1 MPRRRNKR
9 CEAAMFSRLWAGQ
22 RARWL
27 WRRASA
33 RYPWLATLR
42 RRLTAAAVRS
52 ARAVELGGAR
62 PAGGADV
69 QERGVNPANIVWI
82 FCVARS
88 GSTWLAEMMGDLSGH
103 KVWREPRVG
112 HLFGEFY
119 VNTPKEKTRSANFI
133 MGAPTRD
140 GWISAIRNFVLTG
153 ARHTFPSLKPENYL
167 VVKEPGGGVGAPFL
181 MEALPESRMVLLVRD
196 PRDVVASS
204 LDATKKDSWQKW
216 GSGSGGSSLSDER
229 PEAVA
234 RRSAKKYLRN
244 MENARRAF
252 DAHEGH
258 KATVLYEELRA
269 DTLGSMRRLYSALG
283 IEVDVRKLERAV
295 ERHAWEAIPEDM
307 KGQGKF
313 YRKAS
318 PGGWREDLTPK
329 QAKIVEEITAPV
341 LGEFYPPDV
350 G

>member
-1 MPRRRNKR
+1 ML
-9 CEAAMFSRLWAGQ
+9 SRQRAGQ
-22 RARWL
+22 KARWV
-27 WRRASA
+27 WRRAA
-33 RYPWLATLR
+33 TRYPRLAAMR
-42 RRLTAAAVRS
+42 RRLSAVAVRS
-52 ARAVELGGAR
+52 ARVRFRGGASSELEW
-62 PAGGADV
+62 GGVD
-69 QERGVNPANIVWI
+69 PANIVWI

-88 GSTWLAEMMGDLSGH
+88 GSTWLAEMMGDIKSH
-103 KVWREPRVG
+103 KVWKEPRVG

-133 MGAPTRD
+133 MGEPTRD

-153 ARHTFPSLKPENYL
+153 ARHTFPHLGPENYL

-204 LDATKKDSWQKW
+204 LDATRKESWQKW
-216 GSGSGGSSLSDER
+216 RGDSGGRSLSDER

-244 MENARRAF
+244 MENARRAYE
-252 DAHEGH
+252 AHTGP
-258 KATVLYEELRA
+258 KAIVLYEELRA
-269 DTLGSMRRLYSALG
+269 DTLKTMRRLYSDLG
-283 IEVDVRKLERAV
+283 IEVDDGELAQAV
-295 ERHAWEAIPEDM
+295 GKHAWEAIPEDM

-318 PGGWREDLTPK
+318 PGGWREDLTAN
-329 QAKIVEEITAPV
+329 QAKIVEDITAPV
-341 LGEFYPPDV
+341 MAEFYAPEAE
-350 G
+350 

>member
-1 MPRRRNKR
+1 ML
-9 CEAAMFSRLWAGQ
+9 SRLRAEQ
-22 RARWL
+22 RARWI
-27 WRRASA
+27 WRRAAA
-33 RYPWLATLR
+33 RYPRLAAMR
-42 RRLTAAAVRS
+42 RRLAAVAVRS
-52 ARAVELGGAR
+52 AWVRSSGACNLEE
-62 PAGGADV
+62 G
-69 QERGVNPANIVWI
+69 GVNPANIVWI

-88 GSTWLAEMMGDLSGH
+88 GSTWLAEMMGDLGGH
-103 KVWREPRVG
+103 KVWKEPRVG

-133 MGAPTRD
+133 MGEPTRE
-140 GWISAIRNFVLTG
+140 GWISAIRHFVLTG
-153 ARHTFPSLKPENYL
+153 ARHTFPSLGPENYL
-167 VVKEPGGGVGAPFL
+167 VIKEPGGGVGAPFL

-204 LDATKKDSWQKW
+204 LDATRKESWQRW
-216 GSGSGGSSLSDER
+216 GGDAGRRSLSDER

-244 MENARRAF
+244 LENARRAF
-252 DAHEGH
+252 GAHTGP
-258 KATVLYEELRA
+258 KAVVLYEELRA
-269 DTLGSMRRLYSALG
+269 DTLGTMRRLYSDLG
-283 IEVDVRKLERAV
+283 IEVDGRELARAV

-318 PGGWREDLTPK
+318 PGGWREDLTPR

-341 LGEFYPPDV
+341 MGEFYAPEAR
-350 G
+350 

>member
-1 MPRRRNKR
+1 
-9 CEAAMFSRLWAGQ
+9 MFSRLRAGQ
-22 RARWL
+22 RARWI

-33 RYPWLATLR
+33 RYPLLAAMR
-42 RRLTAAAVRS
+42 RRLSAAAVRS
-52 ARAVELGGAR
+52 AGVVGSGRAR
-62 PAGGADV
+62 PAGGADL
-69 QERGVNPANIVWI
+69 EEGGVNPANILWI

-103 KVWREPRVG
+103 KVWKEPRVG

-119 VNTPKEKTRSANFI
+119 VNTPKEKTQSANFI

-153 ARHTFPSLKPENYL
+153 VRHTFPFLGPENFL

-181 MEALPESRMVLLVRD
+181 MEALPESRMILLVRD

-204 LDATKKDSWQKW
+204 LDATRKDSWQKW
-216 GSGSGGSSLSDER
+216 GGGSGGRSLSDER

-244 MENARRAF
+244 MENARRAY
-252 DAHEGH
+252 DAHTGP
-258 KATVLYEELRA
+258 KAVVLYEDLRA
-269 DTLGSMRRLYSALG
+269 DTLGTMRRLYSAIG
-283 IEVDVRKLERAV
+283 IEVDSDELARAV
-295 ERHAWEAIPEDM
+295 ERHAWESIPEDM

-318 PGGWREDLTPK
+318 PGGWREDLTAK

-341 LGEFYPPDV
+341 MGEFYPSEA

>member
-1 MPRRRNKR
+1 ML
-9 CEAAMFSRLWAGQ
+9 SRLRAGQ
-22 RARWL
+22 RARWV
-27 WRRASA
+27 WRRAAA
-33 RYPWLATLR
+33 RYPRLAAMR
-42 RRLTAAAVRS
+42 RRLSAAAVSR
-52 ARAVELGGAR
+52 AR
-62 PAGGADV
+62 PTAGPASNHEEG
-69 QERGVNPANIVWI
+69 GVNPANIVWI

-103 KVWREPRVG
+103 KVWKEPRVG

-119 VNTPKEKTRSANFI
+119 VNTPKEKTQSANFI
-133 MGAPTRD
+133 MGEPTRN

-153 ARHTFPSLKPENYL
+153 ARHTFPFIKPDNYL

-181 MEALPESRMVLLVRD
+181 LEALPESRMILLVRD

-204 LDATKKDSWQKW
+204 LDATRKESWQKW
-216 GSGSGGSSLSDER
+216 GGDSGGRSLSDER

-244 MENARRAF
+244 MENARRAYE
-252 DAHEGH
+252 AHTGP
-258 KATVLYEELRA
+258 KAVVLYEELRS
-269 DTLGSMRRLYSALG
+269 DTLETMRRLYSALG
-283 IEVDVRKLERAV
+283 IEVNEKELARAV
-295 ERHAWEAIPEDM
+295 ETHAWEAIPEDM

-318 PGGWREDLTPK
+318 PGGWREDLTPR
-329 QAKIVEEITAPV
+329 QAKIVEDITAPV
-341 LGEFYPPDV
+341 MGEFYAPEA

>member
-1 MPRRRNKR
+1 ML
-9 CEAAMFSRLWAGQ
+9 SRLRAGQ
-22 RARWL
+22 RARWI

-33 RYPWLATLR
+33 RYPRLATLR
-42 RRLTAAAVRS
+42 RRLSAAAVKS
-52 ARAVELGGAR
+52 AGVAASNLE
-62 PAGGADV
+62 AG
-69 QERGVNPANIVWI
+69 GVNPANILWI

-103 KVWREPRVG
+103 KVWKEPRVG

-119 VNTPKEKTRSANFI
+119 ANTPREKTQSANFI

-153 ARHTFPSLKPENYL
+153 ARHTFPFLGPENYL

-181 MEALPESRMVLLVRD
+181 MEALPESRMILLVRD

-204 LDATKKDSWQKW
+204 LDATRKDSWQKW
-216 GSGSGGSSLSDER
+216 GSSGGRSLSDER

-244 MENARRAF
+244 MENARRAY
-252 DAHEGH
+252 DAHTGP
-258 KATVLYEELRA
+258 KSVVLYEDLRA
-269 DTLGSMRRLYSALG
+269 DTFESMQRLYSALG
-283 IEVDVRKLERAV
+283 IEADPDELSRAV
-295 ERHAWEAIPEDM
+295 ERHAWESIPEDM

-318 PGGWREDLTPK
+318 PGGWHEDLTAK
-329 QAKIVEEITAPV
+329 QVKIVEEITAPV
-341 LGEFYPPDV
+341 MGEFYPPEA

>member
-1 MPRRRNKR
+1 
-9 CEAAMFSRLWAGQ
+9 MFSRLRVEQ
-22 RARWL
+22 RVRWL

-33 RYPWLATLR
+33 RYPRLATLR

-52 ARAVELGGAR
+52 AGAVRSGRGA
-62 PAGGADV
+62 GEG
-69 QERGVNPANIVWI
+69 GVNPANIVWI

-103 KVWREPRVG
+103 KVWKEPRVG

-119 VNTPKEKTRSANFI
+119 AGTPKEKTLSANFI
-133 MGAPTRD
+133 MGEPTRD

-153 ARHTFPSLKPENYL
+153 ARHTFPFIKPENYL

-181 MEALPESRMVLLVRD
+181 MEALPESRMILLIRD

-204 LDATKKDSWQKW
+204 LDATKKESWQRW
-216 GSGSGGSSLSDER
+216 GRKGSNLSDER
-229 PEAVA
+229 PEAVV

-244 MENARRAF
+244 MENARRAY
-252 DAHEGH
+252 DAHEGP
-258 KATVLYEELRA
+258 KAVVLYEGLRSN
-269 DTLGSMRRLYSALG
+269 TLETMRRLYSTLG
-283 IEVDVRKLERAV
+283 IEVDEQELARSVQK
-295 ERHAWEAIPEDM
+295 HAWEAIPEDM

-318 PGGWREDLTPK
+318 PGGWREDLTAK

-341 LGEFYPPDV
+341 MGEFYALKA

>member
-1 MPRRRNKR
+1 MR
-9 CEAAMFSRLWAGQ
+9 SS
-22 RARWL
+22 
-27 WRRASA
+27 RRAG
-33 RYPWLATLR
+33 
-42 RRLTAAAVRS
+42 VN
-52 ARAVELGGAR
+52 EG
-62 PAGGADV
+62 
-69 QERGVNPANIVWI
+69 GVNPANIVWI

-88 GSTWLAEMMGDLSGH
+88 GSTWLAEMMGDQSGH

-119 VNTPKEKTRSANFI
+119 AGIPKEKTRSANFI
-133 MGAPTRD
+133 MGEPTRE
-140 GWISAIRNFVLTG
+140 GWISAIRNFVLVG
-153 ARHTFPSLKPENYL
+153 ARHTFPFIKPENYL

-181 MEALPESRMVLLVRD
+181 MEALPESRMILLVRD

-204 LDATKKDSWQKW
+204 LDATKKESWQRW
-216 GSGSGGSSLSDER
+216 GRKGRSLSDER

-244 MENARRAF
+244 MENARRAY
-252 DAHEGH
+252 DAHEGP
-258 KATVLYEELRA
+258 KAVVLYEELRSNA
-269 DTLGSMRRLYSALG
+269 LETMRRLYSTLG
-283 IEVDVRKLERAV
+283 IEVDEQELARSVQK
-295 ERHAWEAIPEDM
+295 HAWEAIPKDM

-318 PGGWREDLTPK
+318 PGSWREDLTAK

-341 LGEFYPPDV
+341 MGEFYALEA

>member
-1 MPRRRNKR
+1 ML
-9 CEAAMFSRLWAGQ
+9 SRLRAEQ
-22 RARWL
+22 RARWI
-27 WRRASA
+27 WRRAAA
-33 RYPWLATLR
+33 RYPRLAAMR
-42 RRLTAAAVRS
+42 RRLATVAVRS
-52 ARAVELGGAR
+52 ARVRSSGATELEE
-62 PAGGADV
+62 D
-69 QERGVNPANIVWI
+69 VNPANIVWI

-88 GSTWLAEMMGDLSGH
+88 GSTWLAEMMGDLGGH
-103 KVWREPRVG
+103 KVWKEPRVG

-133 MGAPTRD
+133 MGEPTRE

-153 ARHTFPSLKPENYL
+153 ARHTFPFLGPENYL

-204 LDATKKDSWQKW
+204 LDATRKESWQKW
-216 GSGSGGSSLSDER
+216 GDSGGRSLSDER

-252 DAHEGH
+252 DTHAGP
-258 KATVLYEELRA
+258 KAVVLYEELRS
-269 DTLGSMRRLYSALG
+269 DTLGAMRRLYSCLG
-283 IEVDVRKLERAV
+283 IEVGEKELERAV

-318 PGGWREDLTPK
+318 PGGWREDLTPR
-329 QAKIVEEITAPV
+329 QAKIVEDITAPV
-341 LGEFYPPDV
+341 MGEFYAPEA